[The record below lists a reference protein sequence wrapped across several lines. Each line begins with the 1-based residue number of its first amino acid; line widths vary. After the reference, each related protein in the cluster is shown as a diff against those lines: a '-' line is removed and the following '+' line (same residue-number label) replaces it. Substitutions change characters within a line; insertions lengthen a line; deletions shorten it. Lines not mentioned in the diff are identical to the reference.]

1 MRFRSDPVD
10 PAAFGRVAV
19 LMGGRAAER
28 EVSLISGAAVLQGL
42 LDAGVDAF
50 ALDVFGPQGRENILE
65 QLQRQRIDTVM
76 NMLHGGE
83 GENGTLVGVLNMLGI
98 PFTGSGMASC
108 ALAMN
113 KAHCKL
119 LWQGAG
125 LSTAPFRVLTA
136 DSDYKQVTDE
146 LGLPLMVKPGREG
159 SSFGMSKV
167 VRVEDL
173 QAAYE
178 LAATFDSLVIAE
190 KWLGGCEFTV
200 AVLKGQVLPVIR
212 LETDREFYDYQAK
225 YLDDDTRY
233 LIPSGLPAQKEQE
246 IQEIALRAFDITG
259 CSGWGRVD
267 LMEDETGRFQLLEV
281 NTVPGMTGH
290 SLVPMA
296 ATAAGLDFSSLTVQI
311 LSTAQVQS
319 QGATDE

>member
-28 EVSLISGAAVLQGL
+28 EVSLVSGAAVLQGL

-50 ALDVFGPQGRENILE
+50 GLDAFGAQGRENILE
-65 QLQRQRIDTVM
+65 QLQRQHIDTVF

-83 GENGTLVGVLNMLGI
+83 GENGTLAGVLNILGI

-119 LWQGAG
+119 AWQGAG
-125 LSTAPFRVLTA
+125 LSTAPFRILTA
-136 DSDYKQVTDE
+136 GSDWKQVTQE

-159 SSFGMSKV
+159 SSIGMSKV

-190 KWLGGCEFTV
+190 KWLSGREYTV
-200 AVLKGQVLPVIR
+200 AVLKEQVLPVIR
-212 LETDREFYDYQAK
+212 LETNRDFYDYQAK
-225 YLDDDTRY
+225 YVDDDTRY
-233 LIPSGLPAQKEQE
+233 LIPSGLTAQREKE
-246 IQEIALRAFDITG
+246 IQEIARRAFDIIG
-259 CSGWGRVD
+259 CSGWGRMD
-267 LMEDETGRFQLLEV
+267 LMEDETGSFQLLEV

-296 ATAAGLDFSSLTVQI
+296 ARAAGLDFSNLTLQI
-311 LSTAQVQS
+311 LSTARVHS
-319 QGATDE
+319 QGNVNE